1 MGKNWLSTTIWQR
14 WTGRDPDQHGAGFY
28 QLFVTQ
34 DKQFAIG
41 RAMSEVSD
49 VEKAVRSLN
58 ANLFRPGV
66 TQEEI
71 RAGYDELSETY
82 DEVMLRNT
90 QYHALDITVEEVL
103 RRVTPE
109 KRAQTRV
116 LDVAAGTGRVGR
128 ELYREGFR
136 LLDAVEPSQGMINKL
151 RESGVYTNDFMDFI
165 GSGNSSMP
173 KGGLVVIVMRL
184 EFLESVAAYRDKL
197 EPYMDQLEEEGKWRK
212 TERRVVAN
220 YFFDKEGIV
229 YTYRVI

>member
-173 KGGLVVIVMRL
+173 KDTYDLLVISGGMGEGHVPVNALDDLVR
-184 EFLESVAAYRDKL
+184 AA
-197 EPYMDQLEEEGKWRK
+197 
-212 TERRVVAN
+212 
-220 YFFDKEGIV
+220 KED
-229 YTYRVI
+229 